1 MAILVDEKTVACVQ
15 GITGKEGSKAAKQ
28 MRDYGTKVVAGVTPG
43 KGGETVEG
51 IPVYD
56 TLEQAKKAHPEINA
70 TSIYVPPAGAK
81 DAAIEA
87 LANGVSLVHVFS
99 EKVPMAD
106 TAFLLQ
112 YARGKGARLV
122 GPSSIGILSPGRGKM
137 GSIGGGNPAETFQMG
152 RVGVIS
158 KSGGM
163 VREICWLLM
172 KAGLG
177 NTTAIGMGGDVI
189 AGSIYSDL
197 MELFE
202 KDKETK
208 AVVIFGEHGGTYEQQ
223 AAQMLKAKKFT
234 KPLIA
239 LIAGRFAGTLPDSV
253 QLGHASAI
261 IEGKWGTTESKIEE
275 LRKAGAHIAKIPDD
289 IPDLVKKFA

>member
-1 MAILVDEKTVACVQ
+1 MAILVTEKTVACVQ

-43 KGGETVEG
+43 KGGELVEG

-56 TLEQAKKAHPEINA
+56 TMEQARREHPQINA
-70 TSIYVPPAGAK
+70 TSIYVPPAGVK
-81 DAAIEA
+81 DAAFEA
-87 LANGVSLVHVFS
+87 IANGVSLVHIFS
-99 EKVPMAD
+99 EKVPIMDA
-106 TAFLLQ
+106 AALYHF
-112 YARGKGARLV
+112 ARLKGARVV
-122 GPSSIGILSPGRGKM
+122 GPSSIGILSPGKGKM
-137 GSIGGGNPAETFQMG
+137 GSIGGSNPAETFQKG
-152 RVGVIS
+152 HVGVIS

-163 VREICWLLM
+163 VRELSWLLM

-177 NTTAIGMGGDVI
+177 NTTAIGMGGDII
-189 AGSIYSDL
+189 AGSTYTDY

-202 KDKETK
+202 KDPETK

-223 AAQMLKAKKFT
+223 AAQMLKAKRFT

-239 LIAGRFAGTLPDSV
+239 LVAGKFAGTLPGSV
-253 QLGHASAI
+253 QLGHAGAI

-275 LRKAGAHIAKIPDD
+275 LKNAGAHIAKIPDD
-289 IPDLVKKFA
+289 ISDLVKKFA